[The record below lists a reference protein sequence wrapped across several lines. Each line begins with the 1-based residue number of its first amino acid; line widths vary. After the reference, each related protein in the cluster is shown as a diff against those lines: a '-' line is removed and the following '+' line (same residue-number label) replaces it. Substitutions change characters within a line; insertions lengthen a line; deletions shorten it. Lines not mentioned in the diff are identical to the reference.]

1 MATRTV
7 YVTSKTGTR
16 YGPYTYSKGGG
27 GGGAGSGK
35 KGGKKSA
42 PKKVTGADIKKQRAK
57 VEELKG
63 KRQYLEK
70 TENIRPGTAMHRKVV
85 KPLKAKEDKENAK
98 LTAMK
103 AKGPI
108 GSDPKDPIYKSI
120 KDVKPRRSERQR
132 IDKESKARAEKAK
145 ASGTTNIS
153 AGAKDLL
160 ARGYTKAEVKAVL
173 PDTVFHH
180 DKYSNTSKAEVS
192 FVKEKKACG
201 Y

>member
-7 YVTSKTGTR
+7 TVTSKTGKK

-27 GGGAGSGK
+27 GGGGAGGSK
-35 KGGKKSA
+35 KGKPKPKPKTAPFEKMKSA
-42 PKKVTGADIKKQRAK
+42 TDKAARSKAYKKARKQKKAD
-57 VEELKG
+57 L
-63 KRQYLEK
+63 
-70 TENIRPGTAMHRKVV
+70 
-85 KPLKAKEDKENAK
+85 DKEARS
-98 LTAMK
+98 K
-103 AKGPI
+103 A
-108 GSDPKDPIYKSI
+108 YK
-120 KDVKPRRSERQR
+120 KARKQKKADL
-132 IDKESKARAEKAK
+132 DKESKARAEKAK